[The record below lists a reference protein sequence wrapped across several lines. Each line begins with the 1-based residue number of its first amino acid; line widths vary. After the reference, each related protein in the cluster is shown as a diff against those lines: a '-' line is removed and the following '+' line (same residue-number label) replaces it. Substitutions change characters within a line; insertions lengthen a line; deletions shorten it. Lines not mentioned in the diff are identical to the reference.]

1 MDYIYYVVNK
11 NTMAMLFAET
21 NFVEAYNKA
30 QELSEPCMIFQ
41 GCFLTE
47 TSGTSMPNEQHDF
60 AEPVVE
66 DEKV

>member
-1 MDYIYYVVNK
+1 MNYIYYVVNK
-11 NTMAMLFAET
+11 NTMTILFAEA

-30 QELSEPCMIFQ
+30 QELSEPCAIFQ

-47 TSGTSMPNEQHDF
+47 TPGNPMPNEQHDF

-66 DEKV
+66 DAEI